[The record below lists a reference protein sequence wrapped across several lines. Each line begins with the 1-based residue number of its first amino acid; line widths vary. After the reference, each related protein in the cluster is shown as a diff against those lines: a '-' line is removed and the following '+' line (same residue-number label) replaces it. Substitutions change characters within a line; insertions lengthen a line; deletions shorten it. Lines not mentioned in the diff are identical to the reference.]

1 MDPKGP
7 SKISGDE
14 FEVTPE
20 TSAQN
25 ADTSCKTGPDK
36 GGFSINLDRIQEV
49 LPDEQVCIEF
59 KGFVTKLKKLNCP
72 HIWE

>member
-1 MDPKGP
+1 MDPEGL

-25 ADTSCKTGPDK
+25 PDTSCKTGADK

-59 KGFVTKLKKLNCP
+59 TGIILTK
-72 HIWE
+72 